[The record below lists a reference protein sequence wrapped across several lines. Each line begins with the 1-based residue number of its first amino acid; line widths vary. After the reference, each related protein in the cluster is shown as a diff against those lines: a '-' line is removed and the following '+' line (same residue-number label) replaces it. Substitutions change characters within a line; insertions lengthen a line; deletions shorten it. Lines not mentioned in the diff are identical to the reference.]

1 MKRSELNIQ
10 IFLTNGKSFCVVS
23 GARKVMD
30 DLLNGKDQFI
40 EMQCTDGCHHYMN
53 VDRIIDV
60 KEIKEVPY
68 DRMR

>member
-1 MKRSELNIQ
+1 MRYSELKIQ
-10 IFLTNGKSFCVVS
+10 IIPIRGNFLYVTEKAKDVLDKI
-23 GARKVMD
+23 RR
-30 DLLNGKDQFI
+30 GKDQFI